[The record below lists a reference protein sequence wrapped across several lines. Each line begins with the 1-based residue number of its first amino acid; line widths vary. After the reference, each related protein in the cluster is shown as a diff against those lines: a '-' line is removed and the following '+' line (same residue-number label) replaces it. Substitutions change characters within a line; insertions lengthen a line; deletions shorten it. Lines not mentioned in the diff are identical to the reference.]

1 MIELGKVLA
10 FNFAVI
16 ALFAVLAFYMDK
28 WWIIFFAILFLE
40 HPKIYIVNQQAPEE
54 EEDFDE

>member
-16 ALFAVLAFYMDK
+16 ALFAVFAFYMDK

-40 HPKIYIVNQQAPEE
+40 HPKIYIVNQQSE
-54 EEDFDE
+54 EEDIDE

>member
-10 FNFAVI
+10 FNFAIV
-16 ALFAVLAFYMDK
+16 ALFAVFAFYMDK

-40 HPKIYIVNQQAPEE
+40 HPKIYIVKPKEE

>member
-10 FNFAVI
+10 FNFAI
-16 ALFAVLAFYMDK
+16 AALFAVFAFYMDK

-40 HPKIYIVNQQAPEE
+40 HPKIYIVQPKEE